1 VRYQAALRSDI
12 SFIRPLGHFG
22 NSLLCVPARLKTRLN
37 LDETGTLT
45 RKGSIPVRFDLV
57 VNYLKL

>member
-1 VRYQAALRSDI
+1 
-12 SFIRPLGHFG
+12 
-22 NSLLCVPARLKTRLN
+22 VPARLKTRLN